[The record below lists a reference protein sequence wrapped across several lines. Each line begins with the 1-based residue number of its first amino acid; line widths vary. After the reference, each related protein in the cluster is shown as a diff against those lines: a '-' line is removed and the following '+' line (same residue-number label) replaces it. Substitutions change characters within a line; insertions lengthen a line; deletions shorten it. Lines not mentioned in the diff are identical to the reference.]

1 MKRFVV
7 VLSFICFG
15 YANAQNTNITVDANL
30 NLTCAF
36 EKVIL
41 KNPDHNFETFTKDQI
56 KRDDINKL
64 VIESKSPNLLNI
76 KNLSNFF
83 DKIELEVKISNK
95 DVVLIQAFDDE
106 KNYSESAV
114 LTIKTGELVHEITKN
129 IKLEEKEKILILR
142 DKIKDLPDQQKKIL
156 MLYYFEELRLS
167 EIAHIFGLTEG
178 RISQILSQTL
188 LTLKAQFKT

>member
-1 MKRFVV
+1 MKKLLIIISLLFF
-7 VLSFICFG
+7 S
-15 YANAQNTNITVDANL
+15 YANAQNTNITVDKNL
-30 NLTCAF
+30 NLACAF

-56 KRDDINKL
+56 TRDDINKL
-64 VIESKSPNLLNI
+64 VIESKSQNLLNI

-95 DVVLIQAFDDE
+95 DVVLVQAFDDE

-129 IKLEEKEKILILR
+129 IKLEEKEK
-142 DKIKDLPDQQKKIL
+142 D
-156 MLYYFEELRLS
+156 
-167 EIAHIFGLTEG
+167 
-178 RISQILSQTL
+178 ISFYSCKNINQNT
-188 LTLKAQFKT
+188 

>member
-1 MKRFVV
+1 MKRFII
-7 VLSFICFG
+7 VLSFLCIG

-56 KRDDINKL
+56 KRDNINKL
-64 VIESKSPNLLNI
+64 VIESKSPNVLNI
-76 KNLSNFF
+76 KNLSNFV

-95 DVVLIQAFDDE
+95 DVVLIQAFDE
-106 KNYSESAV
+106 ERNYSESAV

-129 IKLEEKEKILILR
+129 IRLEEKEK
-142 DKIKDLPDQQKKIL
+142 D
-156 MLYYFEELRLS
+156 
-167 EIAHIFGLTEG
+167 
-178 RISQILSQTL
+178 ISFYSCKNINQNT
-188 LTLKAQFKT
+188 

>member
-1 MKRFVV
+1 MKLYLALFIF
-7 VLSFICFG
+7 LISFSF
-15 YANAQNTNITVDANL
+15 AKAQNTNITIDKNL

-56 KRDDINKL
+56 NRDDINKL
-64 VIESKSPNLLNI
+64 EIESKTPNVLNI
-76 KNLSNFF
+76 KNLSNFI

-129 IKLEEKEKILILR
+129 IKLEEKEK
-142 DKIKDLPDQQKKIL
+142 D
-156 MLYYFEELRLS
+156 
-167 EIAHIFGLTEG
+167 
-178 RISQILSQTL
+178 ISFYSCKNINQNT
-188 LTLKAQFKT
+188 